1 MKGLALIILLLAL
14 GSFAQETIP
23 AGTIL
28 PAQLSSS
35 LRSNRLRPGQAIQ
48 ARVMQDVPL
57 PGHSRIRAGTKVIG
71 HVVAVTPASQ
81 VAGAKVS
88 LRFDTLAVGK
98 QRIPLVTNLRAL
110 ATMMDVS
117 EAQVPESGPDRGTS
131 EYSWITDQI
140 GGEIAYHGRGAIV
153 NGSHVV
159 GYSEA
164 GGALVQVSSRPGTK
178 CRSAVDG
185 NDQPQALWVFS
196 SDACGLYD
204 FPNVTLAHAGRT
216 NPLGEI
222 KLESSKGD
230 INIRGGSGLLLR
242 VTR

>member
-1 MKGLALIILLLAL
+1 
-14 GSFAQETIP
+14 
-23 AGTIL
+23 
-28 PAQLSSS
+28 
-35 LRSNRLRPGQAIQ
+35 
-48 ARVMQDVPL
+48 MQDVPL
-57 PGHSRIRAGTKVIG
+57 PGQSTIRAGAKVIG
-71 HVVAVTPASQ
+71 HVVAVTPATK
-81 VAGAKVS
+81 VPGAKVS

-98 QRIPLVTNLRAL
+98 RRIPLVTNLRAL

-117 EAQVPESGPDRGTS
+117 AAQVPESGPDRGTS
-131 EYSWITDQI
+131 EYSWTTDQI

-153 NGSHVV
+153 NGSHAV

-178 CRSAVDG
+178 CRGAVDG

-204 FPNVTLAHAGRT
+204 FPNVTLTHAGRT
-216 NPLGEI
+216 NPVGEI
-222 KLESSKGD
+222 TLKSSKGD

-242 VTR
+242 VAR